1 MLSVSEL
8 RKTAFRNKNY
18 TNSSAYPAV
27 FGRMSSSIADVSRQI
42 NQKRLFKR
50 MLRFFCFGTFG
61 LDTSALSRSWAAKNY
76 IWGRGIREKKE
87 RKGISYSN
95 AK

>member
-1 MLSVSEL
+1 VLSVSEL

-50 MLRFFCFGTFG
+50 MLRFFCLGTFG

-76 IWGRGIREKKE
+76 IRERIRVKKREE
-87 RKGISYSN
+87 RKAN
-95 AK
+95 VRKT